1 VADGVYEFGAHMAEV
16 ARQVRSGSAPAK
28 VHRYVRMHEAGLPL
42 DITVRWYPAT
52 SVEAMEAR
60 VRELTW
66 QGRQVWISQGLPP
79 SESAEDLL
87 ASVERKTE
95 LLQGINSL
103 EDFRRSEL
111 PRVRRWKQGSW
122 AKLYYDT
129 PVRALT
135 GGTIGFD
142 TNRHDA
148 VTRSDSRMVRFE
160 AASGISNVRD
170 LHRQMSA
177 RTVVVAYSETDVYES
192 VESALDSIDC
202 SVRGVAI
209 DTDVAA
215 YVQDMGPAEPRV
227 VIIDCTESLSE
238 GLALLDVLKGAQAT
252 AVLPVILIVGDGE
265 EHRSDLVGRVAA
277 IISYPLSPPELRASV
292 LKTGFRL
299 VGDAFALRVS
309 YEDGASRR
317 ELERLLRTVMGF
329 GGIYRRMMARVANL
343 EARPTIAF
351 EFKLVPLAPYEFFF
365 IDYEWSGP
373 KHELHRFDWVN
384 SLHVG

>member
-1 VADGVYEFGAHMAEV
+1 MAEV
-16 ARQVRSGSAPAK
+16 ARQARSGPAPAK
-28 VHRYVRMHEAGLPL
+28 VRRYIRMHEAGLPL

-60 VRELTW
+60 VRELTG

-79 SESAEDLL
+79 GQPAEELL
-87 ASVERKTE
+87 ASVEKKTD
-95 LLQGINSL
+95 LLQDINSV
-103 EDFRRSEL
+103 EDFRRSAL
-111 PRVRRWKQGSW
+111 PRVQRWEQGSW

-129 PVRALT
+129 PVRSLT

-142 TNRHDA
+142 TNRFDA
-148 VTRSDSRMVRFE
+148 VARTDSRTVRFE

-170 LHRQMSA
+170 LQRQMSA
-177 RTVVVAYSETDVYES
+177 REVLVACSKTDVCAE

-202 SVRGVAI
+202 SVQGV
-209 DTDVAA
+209 VADA
-215 YVQDMGPAEPRV
+215 DLVGYVQDIGPAEPRV
-227 VIIDCTESLSE
+227 VIIDCTESLPE
-238 GLALLDVLKGAQAT
+238 GLALLDVLKSAEVT
-252 AVLPVILIVGDGE
+252 AFLPVILIVEDGD
-265 EHRSDLVGRVAA
+265 EHRSDLLTRVAA
-277 IISYPLSPPELRASV
+277 IVSYPVSPEELRISV
-292 LKTGFRL
+292 LMTGFRL
-299 VGDAFALRVS
+299 LGDASALRLS
-309 YEDGASRR
+309 YENGTARR
-317 ELERLLRTVMGF
+317 NVERLLRTIMGF

-365 IDYEWSGP
+365 IDYEWSGA